1 MATDDMYKSL
11 KILKIKNIYQLYLFK
26 FMIMM
31 LNGLLPYFYEKL
43 LRPLISNHSYNT
55 RSNTYRQPLLTTEI
69 ERRSIK
75 NQLVHL
81 HESLPPELFVNIS
94 VKSAV
99 RKYKK
104 LLLMNHW
111 VKILN
116 IICWSKNLVHSFD
129 FNKAH
134 ICNILDFKHSLLV
147 KYLFYSFDFNNS
159 YICNIM
165 NFKDYLLVNNL
176 FYSFH
181 FNNGSYFSQYEHA
194 YWL

>member
-1 MATDDMYKSL
+1 MWGSAPNWHINKIVVKQNKLLRALLGVQVIGGIPMMATDDMYKSL
-11 KILKIKNIYQLYLFK
+11 KMLKVKNIYQLYLFK

-104 LLLMNHW
+104 LLLMNH
-111 VKILN
+111 
-116 IICWSKNLVHSFD
+116 
-129 FNKAH
+129 
-134 ICNILDFKHSLLV
+134 
-147 KYLFYSFDFNNS
+147 
-159 YICNIM
+159 
-165 NFKDYLLVNNL
+165 
-176 FYSFH
+176 
-181 FNNGSYFSQYEHA
+181 
-194 YWL
+194 